1 MSASCFRFG
10 VVYCTPVAYLFLFT
24 EIEIGKVLGEGE
36 FGVVCEVKEF
46 FVSDECHCSV
56 CISDRKK
63 SAPDSPPVKKLV
75 VSGMPLHAHKTRK
88 ESGSRVSFADVP
100 ITIDDIENL
109 READEQDEKIPLFV
123 EQELEYSSDF
133 EQREERGFMKAH
145 CYRNGL
151 ARYAGEPKRPQ
162 ESWV

>member
-1 MSASCFRFG
+1 M
-10 VVYCTPVAYLFLFT
+10 
-24 EIEIGKVLGEGE
+24 
-36 FGVVCEVKEF
+36 
-46 FVSDECHCSV
+46 
-56 CISDRKK
+56 SDRKK

-75 VSGMPLHAHKTRK
+75 VSGIPLHAHKTRK

-123 EQELEYSSDF
+123 EQELEYSSDESDIDNVPDDF

-162 ESWV
+162 ESLV